1 MRDHLKEFW
10 LRLQR
15 GVEVTVA
22 GGAPERLLGVRD
34 AFVRYFQQG
43 LQRTTSVVVVPQPR
57 DKRSTGLPMTDEA
70 TLALARAQALEL
82 RDRLGETYH
91 FYVAIEGGVHSI
103 EVEGRL
109 RHFIR
114 SWSVVASS
122 LGEACGS
129 SGAVQLP
136 ERLLASEVPGEAD
149 RAVVPGTRRQGGIIS
164 SVTAGIE
171 TRRTA
176 VALSTFHAL
185 STLCY
190 GVLQS
195 HAGE

>member
-1 MRDHLKEFW
+1 MNEHPKEFW
-10 LRLQR
+10 RRLQQ

-22 GGAPERLLGVRD
+22 GAAPEKLLGVRD
-34 AFVRYFQQG
+34 AFLRYFQQG
-43 LQRTTSVVVVPQPR
+43 LQRATSVVVVPQQQDEPAA
-57 DKRSTGLPMTDEA
+57 GLPITDQA
-70 TLALARAQALEL
+70 TLELARSQAVEL
-82 RDRLGETYH
+82 RDRLRDTYH
-91 FYVAIEGGVHSI
+91 FYVAIEGGLQPV
-103 EVEGRL
+103 EVAGRT
-109 RHFIR
+109 RYFIR
-114 SWSVVASS
+114 SWCVVASA

-136 ERLLASEVPGEAD
+136 DRHLSSEIAGGSERVTI
-149 RAVVPGTRRQGGIIS
+149 PGTRRQGGIIS
-164 SVTAGIE
+164 SVTAGVE

-195 HAGE
+195 RAGE

>member
-1 MRDHLKEFW
+1 MHDHLKEFW

-22 GGAPERLLGVRD
+22 GAAPERLLGVRD

-43 LQRTTSVVVVPQPR
+43 LHRSTSVVVVPQPR
-57 DKRSTGLPMTDEA
+57 DERRAGMPITDEA

-91 FYVAIEGGVHSI
+91 FYVAIEGGVHPLDLD
-103 EVEGRL
+103 GRPCY
-109 RHFIR
+109 FIR

-136 ERLLASEVPGEAD
+136 ERLLSSEVAGEAG

-195 HAGE
+195 RSGE